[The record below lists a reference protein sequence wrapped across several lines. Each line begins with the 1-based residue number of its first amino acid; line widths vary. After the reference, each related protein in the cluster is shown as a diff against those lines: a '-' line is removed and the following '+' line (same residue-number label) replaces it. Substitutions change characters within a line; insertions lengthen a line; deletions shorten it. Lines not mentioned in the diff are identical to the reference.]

1 MFKCVNCGH
10 VSKTKEKSYKVVIES
25 KTKRYPYNEKTQS
38 KATGTVGSEIVKEI
52 LVCKSCKDK
61 YEQSRSST

>member
-25 KTKRYPYNEKTQS
+25 KTKTYPYNEKTQS
-38 KATGTVGSEIVKEI
+38 KK
-52 LVCKSCKDK
+52 KF
-61 YEQSRSST
+61 